1 VFRLDDGRP
10 AKQVACKAAV
20 GSRFEAS
27 LFCHAREVSLFC
39 QAREVTWLIHPAT
52 QLRFG

>member
-1 VFRLDDGRP
+1 VFRHDDGRP

-27 LFCHAREVSLFC
+27 LFC
-39 QAREVTWLIHPAT
+39 QAMEVTWLIHPAT
-52 QLRFG
+52 QLRFW